1 MIDAFTKA
9 CWGLVVCFNL
19 LFLNTVTP
27 PVFSIQGGK
36 GMASPPGGQGQSK
49 VDRLDVQLSN
59 SSFE

>member
-27 PVFSIQGGK
+27 PVFSIQGGQ
-36 GMASPPGGQGQSK
+36 GQGK
-49 VDRLDVQLSN
+49 VAGTAHTDSVK
-59 SSFE
+59 SFKQNKKDE